1 MSKKNLIV
9 LSSLLTIC
17 LSACGTE
24 FDSRLTMVDF
34 EEDNTTYTNTN
45 GLLEEWDSAEDLAK
59 AAEAADE
66 SVIEVEEAGD
76 VYDGSAAMKDWNSTE
91 DPAETD
97 EASGEVE
104 SAGAAYDY
112 DDYGDAYDDS
122 DSMEDGDSAEGLAQA
137 GEAAETL
144 QDCVPSAE
152 QCIVA
157 IDLTLGKK
165 TLTKISDAVYKAIA
179 KKLAHG
185 GVLEDLANDNSL
197 ENVQH
202 LTQEVR
208 NILGLI
214 KGLGVTL
221 PGCEL
226 HLSVYVNK
234 SQLREEIIQLI
245 GKLVANFP
253 NKRRRSGRPGRP
265 HPRIGRKI
273 AMEKGLIFHRVVE
286 PMVEEIL
293 ANLERQVM
301 DFVGDDSS
309 VSVHILGTEEVR
321 EDLHLVIDHNGNAV
335 LDITGDQVNNWK
347 NIFQSLNPFATP
359 SSCDE

>member
-9 LSSLLTIC
+9 LSSLISIC

-45 GLLEEWDSAEDLAK
+45 GLLEEWDSAEELAK

-76 VYDGSAAMKDWNSTE
+76 VYDGSAAMEDWNSTE
-91 DPAETD
+91 DPAETV
-97 EASGEVE
+97 EA
-104 SAGAAYDY
+104 AG

-122 DSMEDGDSAEGLAQA
+122 DSMEAKDSAEELAQA
-137 GEAAETL
+137 GEAADTL

-165 TLTKISDAVYKAIA
+165 TLTQISDAVYKAIA

-245 GKLVANFP
+245 GKLVSNFP

-265 HPRIGRKI
+265 HPRIGRRI
-273 AMEKGLIFHRVVE
+273 AMEKGLIFHRFVE

-301 DFVGDDSS
+301 DFIGDDSS

-321 EDLHLVIDHNGNAV
+321 DDLHLVIDQNGNDV

-347 NIFQSLNPFATP
+347 NIFQSLNPFATQ